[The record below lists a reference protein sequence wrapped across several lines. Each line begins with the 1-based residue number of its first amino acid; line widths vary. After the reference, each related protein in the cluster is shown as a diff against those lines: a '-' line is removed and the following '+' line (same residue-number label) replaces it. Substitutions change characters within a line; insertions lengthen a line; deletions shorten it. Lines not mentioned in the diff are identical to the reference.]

1 MMLFWLFYELRLNQM
16 ALQFDRIM
24 EERLSERLAERTRI
38 AQELH
43 DTLLQGFLGIAMRLQ
58 VVANNLP
65 AKPEP
70 AKELLDNV
78 LDQVDQVI
86 EEGRHAVT
94 NLRTNKREDNDL
106 AEALSRL
113 GNGFVKLLLH
123 NFRLS

>member
-1 MMLFWLFYELRLNQM
+1 MLFWLFYELRLNQM